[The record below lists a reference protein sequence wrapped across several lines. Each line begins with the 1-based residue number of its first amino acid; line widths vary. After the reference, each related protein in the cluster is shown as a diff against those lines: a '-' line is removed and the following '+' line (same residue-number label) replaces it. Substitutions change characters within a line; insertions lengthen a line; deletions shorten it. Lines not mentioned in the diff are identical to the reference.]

1 MAGLASE
8 RRRRAR
14 SPIRALLSPGM
25 KQLLRSRLKVAALA
39 FASNAVNGNLRR
51 AQLSYFAAWT
61 AEWAF
66 TVALGIVAYRDG
78 GATAV
83 GLVGLLRMVP
93 SAVVAPFAATLAD
106 RGRRER
112 VLVLVSTIRGVAT
125 GVAGIV
131 VAVNGPVMIVYLL
144 AVLST
149 IAATLYRPAH
159 SALLPSLCRT
169 GHELASANVVRG
181 FLDSV
186 ATLAGP
192 LLAAVLLKFTDVAV
206 VFAVASAASLAAAAL
221 LLRLRYDAPPRPA
234 APRGVHLVADA
245 AEGIRAIVRNS
256 DLSLFIDLGIAQT
269 FTRGALT
276 VFTVVV
282 ALDLLRTGEPG
293 VGTLTAAIGAG
304 AVIGSVGASLLVGS
318 RRLAQWF
325 GIGVGLWGLPI
336 ALIPLYPS
344 QAIALILLAC
354 VGIGNAL
361 VDVGLFTLMARL
373 APDAVLARVFGLLE
387 SLISLA
393 VGLGAVV
400 ASLLINLT
408 SLGIALVVVGALC
421 PSLVIVAWRRL
432 RRLDRYIGELDKE
445 ITVLHGVH
453 MFQPLPLP
461 AIEQLARGLEPVH
474 VPAGRAVFRQGDPA
488 DRFYLIETGAAD
500 VIGDGHL
507 VTTLGPGEGF
517 GEIALLRRVP
527 RTAMVRATADL
538 ELQALT
544 CDRFLPVVTGFPP
557 SSREAGAEVE
567 EMLNRFSPGEPD

>member
-1 MAGLASE
+1 MDQP
-8 RRRRAR
+8 RRRERLRA
-14 SPIRALLSPGM
+14 
-25 KQLLRSRLKVAALA
+25 AASA
-39 FASNAVNGNLRR
+39 FASNAANSNLRR
-51 AQLSYFAAWT
+51 AQLSFLGAWT

-131 VAVNGPVMIVYLL
+131 VALNGPVAIVYGL

-181 FLDSV
+181 MLDSF

-206 VFAVASAASLAAAAL
+206 VFAFASGASLAAAAL
-221 LLRLRYDAPPRPA
+221 VLRLRYDAPPRPS
-234 APRGVHLVADA
+234 APRGRLLADA
-245 AEGIRAIVRNS
+245 AEGIRAVVRNR
-256 DLSLFIDLGIAQT
+256 DLALFMGLALAQT
-269 FTRGALT
+269 FSRGALT

-293 VGTLTAAIGAG
+293 VGTLTAAVGAG
-304 AVIGSVGASLLVGS
+304 AVLGSVGASLLVGS

-325 GIGVGLWGLPI
+325 GIGVALWGLPI
-336 ALIPLYPS
+336 ALIPLFPR
-344 QAIALILLAC
+344 QGAALTLLAC
-354 VGIGNAL
+354 VGVGNAL

-373 APDAVLARVFGLLE
+373 APDEVLARVFGLLE
-387 SLISLA
+387 SMVALG
-393 VGLGAVV
+393 VGLGALV
-400 ASLLINLT
+400 ASLLVDRT
-408 SLGIALVVVGALC
+408 SVSVALVVVGALC
-421 PSLVIVAWRRL
+421 PILVAVAWRRL
-432 RRLDRYIGELDKE
+432 RHLDRDIGVLDEE
-445 ITVLHGVH
+445 IGLLHGVP
-453 MFQPLPLP
+453 MLKPLPLP
-461 AIEQLARGLEPVH
+461 AIEQLARGLEPIH
-474 VPAGRAVFRQGDPA
+474 LPAGQAVFRQGDPA
-488 DRFYLIETGAAD
+488 DRFYVIEKGTAD
-500 VIGDGHL
+500 VVGDGRL
-507 VTTLGPGEGF
+507 VTTLGPGDGF

-527 RTAMVRATADL
+527 RTATVRAATNL
-538 ELQALT
+538 QLQALRG
-544 CDRFLPVVTGFPP
+544 DRFLPVVTAFPP
-557 SSREAGAEVE
+557 SAREAGAEVE
-567 EMLNRFSPGEPD
+567 EMLDRFSPGEPNDDQNRSGE

>member
-1 MAGLASE
+1 MDQP
-8 RRRRAR
+8 RRRERLRA
-14 SPIRALLSPGM
+14 
-25 KQLLRSRLKVAALA
+25 AASA
-39 FASNAVNGNLRR
+39 FASNAANSNLRR
-51 AQLSYFAAWT
+51 AQLSFLGAWT

-131 VAVNGPVMIVYLL
+131 VALNGPVAIVYGL
-144 AVLST
+144 AILST

-181 FLDSV
+181 MLDSV

-206 VFAVASAASLAAAAL
+206 VFAFASGASLAAAAL
-221 LLRLRYDAPPRPA
+221 VLRLRYDAPPRPS
-234 APRGVHLVADA
+234 APRGRLLADA
-245 AEGIRAIVRNS
+245 AEGIRAVVRNR
-256 DLSLFIDLGIAQT
+256 DLALFMGLALAQT
-269 FTRGALT
+269 FSRGALT

-293 VGTLTAAIGAG
+293 VGTLTAAVGAG
-304 AVIGSVGASLLVGS
+304 AVLGSVGASLLVGS

-325 GIGVGLWGLPI
+325 GIGVALWGLPI
-336 ALIPLYPS
+336 ALIPLFPR
-344 QAIALILLAC
+344 QGAALTLLAC
-354 VGIGNAL
+354 VGVGNAL

-373 APDAVLARVFGLLE
+373 APDEVLARVFGLLE
-387 SLISLA
+387 SMVALG
-393 VGLGAVV
+393 VGLGALV
-400 ASLLINLT
+400 ASLLVDRT
-408 SLGIALVVVGALC
+408 SVSVALVIVGALC
-421 PSLVIVAWRRL
+421 PILVAVAWRRL
-432 RRLDRYIGELDKE
+432 RHLDRDIGVLDEE
-445 ITVLHGVH
+445 IGLLHGVP
-453 MFQPLPLP
+453 MLKPLPLP
-461 AIEQLARGLEPVH
+461 AIEQLARGLEPIH
-474 VPAGRAVFRQGDPA
+474 LPAGQAVFRQGDPA
-488 DRFYLIETGAAD
+488 GRFYVIEKGTAD
-500 VIGDGHL
+500 VVGDGRL
-507 VTTLGPGEGF
+507 VTTLGPGDGF

-527 RTAMVRATADL
+527 RTATVRAATNL
-538 ELQALT
+538 QLQALRG
-544 CDRFLPVVTGFPP
+544 DRFLPVVTGFPP
-557 SSREAGAEVE
+557 SAREAGAEVE
-567 EMLNRFSPGEPD
+567 EMLDRFSPGEPNDDQNRSGE

>member
-1 MAGLASE
+1 MNQP
-8 RRRRAR
+8 RRRERLRA
-14 SPIRALLSPGM
+14 
-25 KQLLRSRLKVAALA
+25 AASA
-39 FASNAVNGNLRR
+39 FASNAANSNLRR
-51 AQLSYFAAWT
+51 AQLSFLGAWT

-112 VLVLVSTIRGVAT
+112 VLVLVSTIRGGAT

-131 VAVNGPVMIVYLL
+131 VALNGPVAIVYGL

-181 FLDSV
+181 MLDSV

-206 VFAVASAASLAAAAL
+206 VFAFASGASLAAAAL
-221 LLRLRYDAPPRPA
+221 VLRLRYDAPPRPS
-234 APRGVHLVADA
+234 APRGRLLADA
-245 AEGIRAIVRNS
+245 AEGIRAVVRNR
-256 DLSLFIDLGIAQT
+256 DLALFMGLALAQT
-269 FTRGALT
+269 FSRGALT

-293 VGTLTAAIGAG
+293 VGTLTAAVGAG
-304 AVIGSVGASLLVGS
+304 AVLGSVGASLLVGS

-325 GIGVGLWGLPI
+325 GIGVALWGLPI
-336 ALIPLYPS
+336 ALIPLFPR
-344 QAIALILLAC
+344 QGAALTLLAC
-354 VGIGNAL
+354 VGVGNAL

-373 APDAVLARVFGLLE
+373 APDEVLARVFGLLE
-387 SLISLA
+387 SMVALG
-393 VGLGAVV
+393 VGLGALV
-400 ASLLINLT
+400 ASLLVDRT
-408 SLGIALVVVGALC
+408 SVSVALVVVGALC
-421 PSLVIVAWRRL
+421 PILVAVAWRRL
-432 RRLDRYIGELDKE
+432 RHLDRDIGVLDEE
-445 ITVLHGVH
+445 IGLLHRVP
-453 MFQPLPLP
+453 MLKPLPLP

-474 VPAGRAVFRQGDPA
+474 VAADRAVFRQGDPA
-488 DRFYLIETGAAD
+488 DRFYVIETGAAD
-500 VIGDGHL
+500 VIGDGR
-507 VTTLGPGEGF
+507 VITTLGPGDGF

-527 RTAMVRATADL
+527 RTATVRAATNL
-538 ELQALT
+538 QLQALRG
-544 CDRFLPVVTGFPP
+544 DRFLPVVTGFPP
-557 SSREAGAEVE
+557 SAREAGAEVE
-567 EMLNRFSPGEPD
+567 EMLDRFSPGEPNDDQNGSGE